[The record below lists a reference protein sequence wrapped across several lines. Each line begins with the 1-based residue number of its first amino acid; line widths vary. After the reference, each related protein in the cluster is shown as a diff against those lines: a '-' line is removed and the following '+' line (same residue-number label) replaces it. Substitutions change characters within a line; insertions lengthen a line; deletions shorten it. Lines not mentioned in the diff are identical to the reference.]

1 MKRILVLLGLLTLSF
16 SLVST
21 PTDVRD
27 GIPPR
32 FTEEVVGW
40 LGAG

>member
-1 MKRILVLLGLLTLSF
+1 MKRILVLLSLLTLSLA
-16 SLVST
+16 LVST

-27 GIPPR
+27 RIPPG

-40 LGAG
+40 LGTG